1 MKDMLKVL
9 ILAYDFPPY
18 VSVGGLRPFSW
29 YKHFREFGIE
39 PTVITRQWGN
49 QYGSSLDYVA
59 PGWSNEAVKEQ
70 DSFGTVIRCPY
81 RPNLSNRLFLKH
93 GPKKFRLLRKTI
105 SAWYEVMQFYVD
117 TGPKL
122 PIYLEAYN
130 HIKNNKVDIIIATGE
145 PFVLFHYAKK
155 LGQHFSLPW
164 VADYR
169 DPWSPNLQKSL
180 GVYRRLQ
187 RSNERRTVKH
197 AAGISTVSPFVARQ
211 IQSVGIFQEIA
222 IIPNGFDHEAME
234 LVEGTPQN
242 PDALNIAFVG
252 TLYDWHPWKRVL
264 ATSNQWKEMN
274 PDRAIF
280 LSFYGTNI
288 NEEIMNEVRATFP
301 RLEESVKV
309 YAKLPNKDLLQQ
321 LASYNALLLF
331 NDYAVM
337 GTKIY
342 DYLGLQRL
350 ILFCFTQDPE
360 AETLKKRYY
369 PLEVGTDFSETLQ
382 EDVLRETNT
391 GIILKDA
398 DHLLETLTT
407 LYEEHAASGEISCN
421 SKNTE
426 NYSRKIQTKKMADF
440 LLNLKHTTHHTS

>member
-1 MKDMLKVL
+1 MLKVL

-18 VSVGGLRPFSW
+18 VSVGGLRPYHW
-29 YKHFREFGIE
+29 YKEFQAYGIE

-49 QYGSSLDYVA
+49 QYGSSLDFVA
-59 PGWSNEAVKEQ
+59 PGGSNEAVVEQ
-70 DSFGTVIRCPY
+70 DAYGTIIRCPY
-81 RPNLSNRLFLKH
+81 QPNWSNRLLLKH
-93 GPKKFRLLRKTI
+93 GTNKFRLLRKTI
-105 SAWYEVMQFYVD
+105 SAWYEIMQFYAR

-130 HIKNNKVDIIIATGE
+130 YIKNNKVDIILATGE

-155 LGQHFSLPW
+155 LGQQFNLPW

-197 AAGISTVSPFVARQ
+197 AAGISTVSPFVAHQ
-211 IQSVGIFQEIA
+211 IQSVGIFPNIA
-222 IIPNGFDHEAME
+222 IIPNGFDHEAMDQARE
-234 LVEGTPQN
+234 VTQN
-242 PDALNIAFVG
+242 ASAFSIAFVG

-264 ATSNQWKEMN
+264 ATLNLWWDKFPE
-274 PDRAIF
+274 RTIHLA
-280 LSFYGTNI
+280 FYGTNR

-301 RLEESVKV
+301 RLEEYVKV

-331 NDYAVM
+331 NYYAFM

-342 DYLGLQRL
+342 DYLGLKRL
-350 ILFCFTQDPE
+350 ILFCFTYDPE
-360 AETLKKRYY
+360 ANALKQQHY
-369 PLEVGTDFSETLQ
+369 PLEVGADFSETLQ
-382 EDVLRETNT
+382 EDVLRETNA

-407 LYEEHAASGEISCN
+407 LFEEHAASGAIKCDSIHVEQYARSF
-421 SKNTE
+421 
-426 NYSRKIQTKKMADF
+426 QTKKMADF
-440 LLNLKHTTHHTS
+440 LLKLHHSPAEIA